1 MDCSPPG
8 SSVPGILQ
16 ARILEGL
23 PVPSPGDPPD
33 PGVEP
38 GLLHCRRIFY
48 RLSHQGSPG
57 KSELYKQKHSK
68 SNARLCARSWEW
80 RRSISAEDIKTW
92 KDLQRKSRPDGPGSC
107 RHWVHLEAASGGLC
121 SIYALSSWKPAT
133 PSFYS
138 LSCRQLGGQRDG
150 DISRTSQKPGGQ
162 IRGCRQ
168 LLLQETPWPQAA
180 RVPTCV
186 TFKQWELGLKTK
198 GLT

>member
-1 MDCSPPG
+1 MKVSVAQSYLTLCEPMDCSPPG

-92 KDLQRKSRPDGPGSC
+92 KDLQRKSRPDGPGNC
-107 RHWVHLEAASGGLC
+107 RQWVHLEALREVFAASMPYRPGSQPRPA
-121 SIYALSSWKPAT
+121 SIPWVAG
-133 PSFYS
+133 S
-138 LSCRQLGGQRDG
+138 LEGREMG
-150 DISRTSQKPGGQ
+150 T
-162 IRGCRQ
+162 
-168 LLLQETPWPQAA
+168 
-180 RVPTCV
+180 
-186 TFKQWELGLKTK
+186 
-198 GLT
+198 